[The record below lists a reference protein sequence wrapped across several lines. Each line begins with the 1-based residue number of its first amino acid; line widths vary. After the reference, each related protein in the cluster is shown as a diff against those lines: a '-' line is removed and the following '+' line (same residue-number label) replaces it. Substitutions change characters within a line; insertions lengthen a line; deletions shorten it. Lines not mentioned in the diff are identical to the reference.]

1 MNNHE
6 YWMKVDNA
14 GKVFHAV
21 SNYSRSST
29 FRLSM
34 YVNEE
39 VDPYTLQQALN
50 YTLPRFESFKVKIKN
65 GLFWNYFTTN
75 NNPCLIEE
83 ENSHI
88 GQYAMK
94 NRSNYCFRVMYY
106 GRRIT
111 LETFHAISDGTG
123 ASEFLKSIVYEYLKL
138 RGNSIQSEGKIL
150 IDKASNLYENSD
162 SFLISSNL
170 KKKLGD
176 TEIKAYSL
184 PGDLY
189 PNNWSSFIKA
199 SIDLDKIKALAKQK
213 NCTLTMYIASL
224 YLYSLYKAEPD
235 ARNSKKP
242 IILSIPVNLRKYFK
256 SNTLRNFS
264 LFIKV
269 ILPLNGK
276 TWDVDSIL
284 EEIKPQFEKQLNT
297 EFLQRRINYYVA
309 FEKNFA
315 IRILP
320 LFIKNL
326 AFKLIYFLQ
335 SNRITTTYIS
345 NLGPIDLPEEMHEYV
360 KDVDFVNTG
369 EKLYM
374 TMATI
379 KNRLNIMFST
389 RLRDHSII
397 YTFLKELQE
406 RDIDI
411 VLQTNHTGEMK

>member
-1 MNNHE
+1 MENHE

-94 NRSNYCFRVMYY
+94 NRSNYCFRVMYF

-138 RGNSIQSEGKIL
+138 RGNNIQSEGKIL

-170 KKKLGD
+170 EKKLGD
-176 TEIKAYSL
+176 TEIKAYSI

-189 PNNWSSFIKA
+189 PNNWSSFVKA
-199 SIDLDKIKALAKQK
+199 SINLDKIKALAKQK
-213 NCTLTMYIASL
+213 NSTLTMYIAAL

-269 ILPLNGK
+269 VLPLNGR
-276 TWDVDSIL
+276 TWDLDSVL

-345 NLGPIDLPEEMHEYV
+345 NLGPIDLPEEMHNYV

-406 RDIDI
+406 KDIDI
-411 VLQTNHTGEMK
+411 VLQTNHTGEVK

>member
-1 MNNHE
+1 MKNHD

-50 YTLPRFESFKVKIKN
+50 YTLPRFEAFKVKIKN
-65 GLFWNYFTTN
+65 GLFWNYFVTN
-75 NNPCLIEE
+75 NNRCLIEQ

-88 GQYAMK
+88 GQYVMK
-94 NRSNYCFRVMYY
+94 NPSHYCFRVMYY

-138 RGNSIQSEGKIL
+138 RGNNIHSEGKIL
-150 IDKASNLYENSD
+150 IDKPSNLYENSD
-162 SFLISSNL
+162 SFLISSSPE
-170 KKKLGD
+170 KKLGD
-176 TEIKAYSL
+176 AEIKAYSL
-184 PGDLY
+184 PGDIY
-189 PNNWSSFIKA
+189 PNNWSSFVKA
-199 SIDLDKIKALAKQK
+199 SIDLNKVKDLAKEK
-213 NCTLTMYIASL
+213 NCTLTMYIAAL
-224 YLYSLYKAEPD
+224 YLLSLYKAEPD
-235 ARNSKKP
+235 ARMSKKP
-242 IILSIPVNLRKYFK
+242 FILMIPVNLRKYFDSK
-256 SNTLRNFS
+256 TVRNFA
-264 LFIKV
+264 LFIKI
-269 ILPLNGK
+269 ILPLNDK
-276 TWDVDSIL
+276 VWNLDSIID
-284 EEIKPQFEKQLNT
+284 EIRPQFEKQLNK

-326 AFKLIYFLQ
+326 AFKFIYFLQ
-335 SNRITTTYIS
+335 SNRIITTYIS
-345 NLGPIDLPEEMHEYV
+345 NLGQIDLPKDMYNYV
-360 KDVDFVNTG
+360 NDVDFVNAG

-379 KNRLNIMFST
+379 QNKLNIMFST

-406 RDIDI
+406 KGIDI
-411 VLQTNHTGEMK
+411 VLQTNHTGDVK

>member
-1 MNNHE
+1 MENHE

-34 YVNEE
+34 YVNDD
-39 VDPYTLQQALN
+39 VDSSILQNALN
-50 YTLPRFESFKVKIKN
+50 ITLPRFESFKVKIKN
-65 GLFWNYFTTN
+65 GLFWNYFVTN
-75 NNPCLIEE
+75 NNKCLIEQE
-83 ENSHI
+83 SSHI
-88 GQYAMK
+88 GQYVMK
-94 NRSNYCFRVMYY
+94 NPNHYCFRVLYY
-106 GRRIT
+106 KNRIT

-123 ASEFLKSIVYEYLKL
+123 ATEFLKSIVYEYLKL
-138 RGNSIQSEGKIL
+138 KGSSFESEGKIL
-150 IDKASNLYENSD
+150 LDKAANLYENSD

-170 KKKLGD
+170 EKKVGD
-176 TEIKAYSL
+176 EEIKAYSL

-199 SIDLDKIKALAKQK
+199 STDLDKIKALAKEK
-213 NCTLTMYIASL
+213 NCTLTMYIAAL

-235 ARNSKKP
+235 ARTSKKP
-242 IILSIPVNLRKYFK
+242 FILSIPVNLRKYFK

-269 ILPLNGK
+269 ILPLNGRV
-276 TWDVDSIL
+276 WDLDSII
-284 EEIKPQFEKQLNT
+284 EEIKPQFEKQLNKD
-297 EFLQRRINYYVA
+297 FLQRRINYYVA

-345 NLGPIDLPEEMHEYV
+345 NLGQIDLPTEMYNEV
-360 KDVDFVNTG
+360 KDIDFVNAG

-374 TMATI
+374 TMASI
-379 KNRLNIMFST
+379 GNKLNIMFSS
-389 RLRDHSII
+389 RLREHSII

-406 RDIDI
+406 RGIDL
-411 VLQTNHTGEMK
+411 VLQTNHTGKNK